1 MLCTTLQGASYEK
14 ICKKKCKAIG
24 NAKSPI
30 AFYYRKTKKGDKGE
44 INYRRK
50 GPASNLIRI
59 ALPVYSIMDNKCYK
73 VVSGK
78 NGETLYDEVANF
90 CMKIDTTYRVI
101 DSVDEVTRSF
111 SGTMF
116 GPKGQQFAFSIDS
129 KDWVSD
135 SALAKKIMDTLGMDG
150 VISTTVKELRDC
162 HNSLTESNVVNISR
176 TFGYTDDKKSYI
188 TPETRIDKTGVYE
201 NDQTLVILDSFS
213 DETKHLNIK
222 LADDTI
228 FRESLDS
235 IKKNMLTI
243 HAPEVTHSCLAAAMM
258 PIIGPHLSGSMQ
270 TKYAFML
277 RGTTGSGKT
286 LMMKLMQNFYGDFDT
301 VAASW
306 TGTPNS
312 IEKKGY
318 YFKDAIYGVDDF
330 KKSNLAK
337 HDYAGALRLIQNYAD
352 AKGRSRLNIDAT
364 MQQTHFIRGWMV
376 ITGEDSIEGE
386 ASSLARTITINVP
399 NVVKDIPKATKLLAE
414 SQNYSVFTSR
424 FIKYILEIVDKDPEY
439 INNIYADYNETFY
452 KMVEGSTNDARI
464 AKNISMLATSY
475 NLVSDFVWTKQRE
488 IQVYRKKFMEH
499 LQERIVG
506 IIDEAEKETAS
517 NLFWDTLHTL
527 LANGTLK
534 LQRDYKTPGG
544 IEPEEQRSITGLIGF
559 WSKDL
564 ACVQWPNTHNLV
576 NQHLERTTGRGLS
589 HSAPAVLQEL
599 FEKDLVTK
607 SKTIVR
613 KMNDK
618 NCNMIYIKLDTD
630 EIENE

>member
-1 MLCTTLQGASYEK
+1 
-14 ICKKKCKAIG
+14 
-24 NAKSPI
+24 
-30 AFYYRKTKKGDKGE
+30 
-44 INYRRK
+44 
-50 GPASNLIRI
+50 
-59 ALPVYSIMDNKCYK
+59 
-73 VVSGK
+73 
-78 NGETLYDEVANF
+78 
-90 CMKIDTTYRVI
+90 
-101 DSVDEVTRSF
+101 
-111 SGTMF
+111 
-116 GPKGQQFAFSIDS
+116 
-129 KDWVSD
+129 
-135 SALAKKIMDTLGMDG
+135 
-150 VISTTVKELRDC
+150 
-162 HNSLTESNVVNISR
+162 
-176 TFGYTDDKKSYI
+176 
-188 TPETRIDKTGVYE
+188 
-201 NDQTLVILDSFS
+201 
-213 DETKHLNIK
+213 
-222 LADDTI
+222 
-228 FRESLDS
+228 
-235 IKKNMLTI
+235 
-243 HAPEVTHSCLAAAMM
+243 
-258 PIIGPHLSGSMQ
+258 
-270 TKYAFML
+270 
-277 RGTTGSGKT
+277 
-286 LMMKLMQNFYGDFDT
+286 
-301 VAASW
+301 
-306 TGTPNS
+306 
-312 IEKKGY
+312 
-318 YFKDAIYGVDDF
+318 
-330 KKSNLAK
+330 
-337 HDYAGALRLIQNYAD
+337 
-352 AKGRSRLNIDAT
+352 

-424 FIKYILEIVDKDPEY
+424 FIKYILEIVDKDPVY

-544 IEPEEQRSITGLIGF
+544 IEPEEQRSIAGLIGF